1 MMRSIF
7 CLKRFA
13 YFALVILVIIPVSA
27 HTKKMKRIPTGVWG
41 GQSIHIDVDASS
53 STVEFDCAHGT
64 IDEPFMIDS
73 KGQFSVKGTYARQH
87 GGPVRIDEKNSNAAA
102 TYYGTVKGQ
111 SMTLKIK
118 LANEG
123 QTAETFVLTKGN
135 SGKLRKCL

>member
-1 MMRSIF
+1 M
-7 CLKRFA
+7 
-13 YFALVILVIIPVSA
+13 VVIPVSA
-27 HTKKMKRIPTGVWG
+27 HSKKMKRIPTGEWG
-41 GQSIHIDVDASS
+41 GQSIHIDVDLNS

-73 KGQFSVKGTYARQH
+73 KGQFHVKGTYARQH
-87 GGPVRIDEKNSNAAA
+87 GGPVRMDEKGSNAVA

-118 LANEG
+118 LTTG
-123 QTAETFVLTKGN
+123 DQTPETFVLTKGS